1 MTSTMTWQEIVSS
14 YPDEWVLIL
23 EPDTGP
29 DLKVRS
35 GVVAYHGK
43 DRKEAYRMARESG
56 AKRVAVL
63 YLGEPFPPDMIPM
76 L

>member
-1 MTSTMTWQEIVSS
+1 MSQVMTWQEINSA
-14 YPDEWVLIL
+14 YPDEWVLIV

-35 GVVAYHGK
+35 GVVAYHGQ
-43 DRKEAYRMARESG
+43 DRNEAYRKAKESG
-56 AKRVAVL
+56 AKRVAIL
-63 YLGEPFPPDMIPM
+63 YLGDPFPPDMIPM